1 MGEPFLRRYQTI
13 LENLHQRP
21 GRLVLFYLI
30 LLITFHAAFSFAE
43 TGSVYITSKPTGADI
58 SLDNNPLPQKTDVL
72 IEGLPIGPHH
82 VRVEHP
88 NHGRIE
94 KTIEIRADLTLP
106 IHFDLAFRET
116 KEGKEPKEARDAT
129 DYHSRG
135 FSYFGKN
142 QYDFAIDD
150 FTNAI
155 KLDPK
160 FLAAFYNRG
169 VAYFE
174 MGQYDLSIT
183 DFTRAMELGLKG
195 KGAYYIRGL
204 AYSRNGQYDLS
215 IEDFSKIIEIDPQDA
230 IPYNNR
236 GVIYLLK
243 GQYKQTMADLT
254 RAMEL
259 DPKKAAQYHF
269 YLGFVSDKMED
280 RDGARSNFLK
290 AREIDQTIVSK
301 EAESLEKQ
309 ISRENRIFY
318 AGAMLSASKYLS
330 IEPSFVKKA
339 EEILKAIPP
348 RSPSS
353 PSHSQSPSP
362 KIFSQRM
369 VLIIILASGGMAILI
384 VLLIKFIPRRTR
396 SNP

>member
-1 MGEPFLRRYQTI
+1 MDKPFLERYQI
-13 LENLHQRP
+13 IPENLHQTH
-21 GRLVLFYLI
+21 GCFILSCVI
-30 LLITFHAAFSFAE
+30 LLIIFHAASSLAE
-43 TGSVYITSKPTGADI
+43 TGSVYITSNPTGANI

-88 NHGRIE
+88 NHGKIE
-94 KTIEIRADLTLP
+94 KAIEIRADLTLP
-106 IHFDLAFRET
+106 VHFDLGSRET
-116 KEGKEPKEARDAT
+116 RKGKEPKEARDAT

-142 QYDFAIDD
+142 QYDLAIDD
-150 FTNAI
+150 FTKAI

-160 FLAAFYNRG
+160 FLAAHYNRG
-169 VAYFE
+169 IAYFE
-174 MGQYDLSIT
+174 LGQYDLSIA
-183 DFTRAMELGLKG
+183 DFTKAMELGLKG

-204 AYSRNGQYDLS
+204 AYSGNGQYDLS
-215 IEDFSKIIEIDPQDA
+215 IEDFSKVIELDPQDA

-243 GQYKQTMADLT
+243 GQYKQTMTDLT

-259 DPKKAAQYHF
+259 DPKKAARYHF

-301 EAESLEKQ
+301 EAEFLERQ
-309 ISRENRIFY
+309 TSRENRIFY

-330 IEPSFVKKA
+330 VESSFVKKA

-353 PSHSQSPSP
+353 PSHSQSPSQRS
-362 KIFSQRM
+362 FSQGM
-369 VLIIILASGGMAILI
+369 VLTIVLASGGMAILI

-396 SNP
+396 GNP